1 MGMLLC
7 LGDDG
12 VGVPLS
18 FDALLQIGDKFS
30 IFLFWF
36 KEIILS
42 LLFLFLMFTNAV
54 NIIIF

>member
-1 MGMLLC
+1 
-7 LGDDG
+7 

-18 FDALLQIGDKFS
+18 FDALLQIGDKYS

-42 LLFLFLMFTNAV
+42 LLFLFVMFRIAV

>member
-42 LLFLFLMFTNAV
+42 LLFLMFTNAV

>member
-1 MGMLLC
+1 
-7 LGDDG
+7 

-18 FDALLQIGDKFS
+18 FDALFQIGDKYS

-42 LLFLFLMFTNAV
+42 LLFLFVMFRIAV

>member
-1 MGMLLC
+1 M
-7 LGDDG
+7 
-12 VGVPLS
+12 GVPLS
-18 FDALLQIGDKFS
+18 FDALLQIGDKYS

-42 LLFLFLMFTNAV
+42 LLFLFVMFRIAV